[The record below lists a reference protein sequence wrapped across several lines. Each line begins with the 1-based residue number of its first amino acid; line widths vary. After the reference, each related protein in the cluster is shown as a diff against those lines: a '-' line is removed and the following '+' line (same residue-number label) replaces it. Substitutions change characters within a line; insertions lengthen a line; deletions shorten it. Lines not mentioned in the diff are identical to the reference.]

1 MTLNSSHFLKWIP
14 ASDIVPQHISYLGA
28 GQCLLYACQGKK
40 IEGFTLFREDQL
52 DESFIARISKRFSN
66 SPLQLRVVLPPS
78 SEKNWLRLKATSAQ
92 PPVEISVS
100 SYFRIRERGGDL
112 EIRDS
117 LNIVNVDDSPVILKM
132 LKQVLSS
139 ASGVRILDQISDP
152 MSAAKRIQT
161 LQPDAITMDIQMPGK
176 NGIQLVQELQGV
188 YPVPIIMVSSLGLEE
203 GSMVYQAL
211 EAGAFDYVQK
221 PELAQV
227 AGFKQELLQK
237 IELAVTGFETQRRL
251 RQKPVQISK
260 PIQNAGPLNQD
271 LIWCIGSSTGGT
283 QALTRVMTRLPAQIP
298 PTLIVQHIPPV
309 FSKSFADSLN
319 AACPFDVVEAVDG
332 QEIRPNT
339 VYIAPGGFQM
349 GVQGKSGNLRIQI
362 SDAAP
367 VNRFKPSVDYLF
379 QSVAALKGVSVTA
392 GILTGMGKDGAEG
405 LLRLK
410 EKGALTFAQDEA
422 SSVVYGMP
430 RAAKENGAAQN
441 ILALDQM
448 PEFLMETS
456 GRHRKV
462 S

>member
-14 ASDIVPQHISYLGA
+14 ATDIVPQHISYLGS

-52 DESFIARISKRFSN
+52 DESFIGRISKRFSN
-66 SPLQLRVVLPPS
+66 SPLQLRVVLPPN

-100 SYFRIRERGGDL
+100 SYFRIREHGGEL

-139 ASGVRILDQISDP
+139 TSGVRILDQISDP
-152 MSAAKRIQT
+152 MLAAKRIQT

-176 NGIQLVQELQGV
+176 NGIQLVQELQSV
-188 YPVPIIMVSSLGLEE
+188 YPVPTIMVSSLGLEE

-251 RQKPVQISK
+251 HQKPVHVSK
-260 PIQNAGPLNQD
+260 PVQNMGPLNRD

-283 QALTRVMTRLPAQIP
+283 QALTRVMTRLPAEIP

-319 AACPFDVVEAVDG
+319 AACPFTVVEAVDG

-349 GVQGKSGNLRIQI
+349 GVQGKSGNLLIQI
-362 SDAAP
+362 SDAPP